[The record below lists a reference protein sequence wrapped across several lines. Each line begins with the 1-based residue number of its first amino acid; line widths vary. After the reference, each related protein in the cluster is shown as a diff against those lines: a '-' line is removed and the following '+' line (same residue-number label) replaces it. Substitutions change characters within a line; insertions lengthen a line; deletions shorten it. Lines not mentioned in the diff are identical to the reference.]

1 MHKLSLIIA
10 TLLLSTVAFAQN
22 VKQDKTT
29 GTPAPA
35 PVTLDDMRCGKHMG
49 KSLAEFTEELVEN
62 CDLNKP
68 FSTSLSR
75 LINEETYLYCCH
87 KKK

>member
-1 MHKLSLIIA
+1 MHKLSITVT

-22 VKQDKTT
+22 AKQDKTT
-29 GTPAPA
+29 AAPA
-35 PVTLDDMRCGKHMG
+35 PVTMDDMRCGKLMG
-49 KSLAEFTEELVEN
+49 KSLAEFKEELVEN

-68 FSTSLSR
+68 YSTSLSR